1 MIKSSAEVDNLENQS
16 RRCNL
21 VFYGVNESDNA
32 ERNADS
38 ERKILELCES
48 KLGLR
53 NLSIGRAH
61 RLGRF
66 QSGKNRPLIASFT
79 LYKEK
84 QLILENARKL
94 KNSQLAIS
102 EDFSN
107 EVRAK
112 RKQLWDFAKSRRKDG
127 DKVSLQYDTLLFNG
141 TKYVYNSELN
151 QVVSLK

>member
-1 MIKSSAEVDNLENQS
+1 MIKSLSAKVDNLENQS

-21 VFYGVNESDNA
+21 VFYGVNESDNP

-48 KLGLR
+48 KLGLQ
-53 NLSIGRAH
+53 NLSIGRAMH

-79 LYKEK
+79 SYKEK

-94 KNSQLAIS
+94 KNS
-102 EDFSN
+102 
-107 EVRAK
+107 
-112 RKQLWDFAKSRRKDG
+112 
-127 DKVSLQYDTLLFNG
+127 
-141 TKYVYNSELN
+141 
-151 QVVSLK
+151 

>member
-1 MIKSSAEVDNLENQS
+1 M
-16 RRCNL
+16 

-53 NLSIGRAH
+53 NLSIGRAM